1 MNNIKCDDSKIAI
14 LGLKRIGDAICKLLI
29 EKGGTDVL

>member
-1 MNNIKCDDSKIAI
+1 MKDNVNAKISI

>member
-1 MNNIKCDDSKIAI
+1 MKDNVNAKIAI